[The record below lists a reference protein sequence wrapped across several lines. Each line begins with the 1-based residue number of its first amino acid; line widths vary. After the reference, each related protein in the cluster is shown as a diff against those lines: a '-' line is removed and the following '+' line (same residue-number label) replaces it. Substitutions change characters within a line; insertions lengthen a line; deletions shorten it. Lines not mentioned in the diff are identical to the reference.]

1 MSASIIPLSPFTHSP
16 YEERE
21 KQKKQPSAASS
32 PGARAYAHAREGKYD
47 LQPLARYSCATF
59 GRRTCAPSILR
70 QITEALDAG
79 MDEECIMCC
88 IDAAA
93 EAEMPSWAYAAAVIR
108 RCIADGAL
116 TAEAFGQRAARHRA
130 QRQTRQPLPIRQQP
144 LQQQRTPNALNYPQ
158 RSYQEGE
165 LDYIFTNLSTY
176 IDKRLE

>member
-21 KQKKQPSAASS
+21 KNKKQPSAASS
-32 PGARAYAHAREGKYD
+32 PRARAREEHFD
-47 LQPLARYSCATF
+47 LQPLARYYCATF

-70 QITEALDAG
+70 QLSEALAAG
-79 MDEECIMCC
+79 MTEECIELC

-93 EAEMPSWAYAAAVIR
+93 EAERPSWSYAAAVIR

-130 QRQTRQPLPIRQQP
+130 QRQTRQPQQQQP
-144 LQQQRTPNALNYPQ
+144 QPRTPNALNFQQ
-158 RSYQEGE
+158 RTYQEGE
-165 LDYIFTNLSTY
+165 LDHVFTDLSQY
-176 IDKRLE
+176 LDK